1 MPPTD
6 GFTSEHVLTMHGLPP
21 HTELIDG
28 SPVFVSPQRIFHAL
42 ADIDLA
48 EVDRLWA
55 EDSGQPRYR
64 GVACQG
70 EEYATRRGEPR

>member
-1 MPPTD
+1 
-6 GFTSEHVLTMHGLPP
+6 
-21 HTELIDG
+21 
-28 SPVFVSPQRIFHAL
+28 VSPQRIFHAL
-42 ADIDLA
+42 ADIDLG